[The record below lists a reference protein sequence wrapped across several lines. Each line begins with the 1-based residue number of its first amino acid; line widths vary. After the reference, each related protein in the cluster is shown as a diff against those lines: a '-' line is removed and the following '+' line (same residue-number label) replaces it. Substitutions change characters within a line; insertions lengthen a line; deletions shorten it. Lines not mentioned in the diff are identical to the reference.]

1 MVNQTDPVTHWALM
15 MLVCVLIG
23 TCLLVA
29 VAIFRRRQQI
39 RYSGYLRSLES
50 NYRPILATLLSGRY
64 TAHGINTLRE
74 LPLADLELLFDP
86 LFSAGGVGQKPVAVL
101 QALCAELGLIRL
113 WQHRL
118 TTGEE
123 PKTRRGS
130 PRGTSLHPPA
140 SSLLHLLLRAKS
152 IRNLGILRHQPSWP
166 LLVRALDDPQSDIQS
181 VALRSLATIRAPGS
195 FPALVGRVH
204 AVVLGKS
211 ASPSPRALKAAL
223 ACFDL
228 TCSAALLS
236 SLRHPH
242 RRIRILATDILRVMV
257 CRDAALESDFLLR
270 PEVCSPGI
278 AEILLTNLC
287 RDPSAE
293 VRGRAAEIIAFL
305 ADPRATSVLYKLLFD
320 PQWYVRL
327 RAVRALA
334 NLRHSTPYLLL
345 GIRDCLRDSH
355 WRVREAAMQTL
366 IALGRRGRQ
375 QLYEYFLTSQD
386 QATREQIVEVIERS
400 GLMASLVEGYGE
412 GAGGVEALMVE
423 QFASE
428 AAPLGLSGVLRMSNP
443 HVRQQFLERFLPVA
457 HFKMQL
463 QEETSLE
470 ASAGTGLQQV
480 LEFPSVLAA

>member
-1 MVNQTDPVTHWALM
+1 M
-15 MLVCVLIG
+15 
-23 TCLLVA
+23 
-29 VAIFRRRQQI
+29 
-39 RYSGYLRSLES
+39 
-50 NYRPILATLLSGRY
+50 
-64 TAHGINTLRE
+64 
-74 LPLADLELLFDP
+74 
-86 LFSAGGVGQKPVAVL
+86 
-101 QALCAELGLIRL
+101 
-113 WQHRL
+113 
-118 TTGEE
+118 
-123 PKTRRGS
+123 
-130 PRGTSLHPPA
+130 
-140 SSLLHLLLRAKS
+140 
-152 IRNLGILRHQPSWP
+152 
-166 LLVRALDDPQSDIQS
+166 
-181 VALRSLATIRAPGS
+181 
-195 FPALVGRVH
+195 
-204 AVVLGKS
+204 
-211 ASPSPRALKAAL
+211 
-223 ACFDL
+223 
-228 TCSAALLS
+228 
-236 SLRHPH
+236 
-242 RRIRILATDILRVMV
+242 
-257 CRDAALESDFLLR
+257 
-270 PEVCSPGI
+270 
-278 AEILLTNLC
+278 LLTNLC

-375 QLYEYFLTSQD
+375 QLYEHFLTSQD

-443 HVRQQFLERFLPVA
+443 QVRQKFLERFLPVA